1 MNALDSVSLN
11 FSPSALIV
19 LNVLLAYVVFGI
31 ALDLR
36 WRDFRAVLRYPRALV
51 VVLFAQFIVLPATT
65 LLLLLLLQPPAGVA
79 LGLVVVAACPGGSI
93 SNFFAARAGAY
104 VALSVSMSTVSSLTA
119 FVVTPLSI
127 AIWGSAYAPARD
139 LLHTVSVDFWQMLT
153 IVLAVLI
160 VPTLLG
166 SLLATKRPAV
176 AARLRDPLR
185 RSSTII
191 FLLFVAAAFVA
202 NGTLF
207 LRYFDQVLA
216 LVVVHNLAA
225 LTAGF
230 LFATVAGL
238 ALRERKTV
246 CIEVGI
252 QNTALGLTLIFT
264 FFDGLGSMALVA
276 GMWGIWHLLSG
287 FAVAWLFQRKGVPAK
302 V

>member
-11 FSPSALIV
+11 FSPSALVV

-36 WRDFRAVLRYPRALV
+36 WQDFRVVLRFPRALV
-51 VVLFAQFIVLPATT
+51 VGLFAQFILLPAMT
-65 LLLLLLLQPPAGVA
+65 LALLLLLQPPAGLA
-79 LGLVVVAACPGGSI
+79 LGLIVVAACPGGSI
-93 SNFFAARAGAY
+93 SNFFAARAGAN
-104 VALSVSMSTVSSLTA
+104 VALSVSMSALSSLTA

-127 AIWGSAYAPARD
+127 AIWGSGYAPARN
-139 LLHTVSVDFWQMLT
+139 LLHAVSVDFWQMLT

-166 SLLATKRPAV
+166 SLVATQRPAT
-176 AARLRDPLR
+176 AERLRLPLR
-185 RSSTII
+185 RSSTAI
-191 FLLFVAAAFVA
+191 FLLFVAAAFIA

-207 LRYFDQVLA
+207 LRHFDQVLA

-225 LTAGF
+225 LALGF
-230 LFATVAGL
+230 LFASLAGL
-238 ALRERKTV
+238 ALRERKTI

-276 GMWGIWHLLSG
+276 GMWGVWHLLSG
-287 FAVAWLFQRKGVPAK
+287 FAVAWFFQRKRVPAK